1 MFIVMIA
8 NWVNQAGTF
17 VGDPNGMPQYM
28 TWLSIVVFLI
38 AGFIQAYVWLTL
50 LGPLYLMR
58 GSIATQEQERENFK
72 KKAETKD
79 EEYVQ
84 NLIYRP

>member
-1 MFIVMIA
+1 
-8 NWVNQAGTF
+8 
-17 VGDPNGMPQYM
+17 
-28 TWLSIVVFLI
+28 
-38 AGFIQAYVWLTL
+38 
-50 LGPLYLMR
+50 MR
-58 GSIATQEQERENFK
+58 GSIATQEQERESFK